1 MSQPEYAIPL
11 WSSLCAVCPPLD
23 SAVALPP
30 TLMRCVRYSFL
41 NEFCHFGDASL
52 RDAVGASG
60 GAVAADLDGE
70 GDEAD
75 A

>member
-1 MSQPEYAIPL
+1 
-11 WSSLCAVCPPLD
+11 
-23 SAVALPP
+23 
-30 TLMRCVRYSFL
+30 MRCARYSFL

-52 RDAVGASG
+52 KDAVGASG
-60 GAVAADLDGE
+60 GAAAADVDGV